1 MERYPCQV
9 IVSNFEEDE
18 VLNQSFSHPELLG
31 RSDSFLRQYSMFEVD
46 RKDGEAGPSC
56 LIMTYGL
63 DKERLAT
70 VIFTVMALCLTIGLI
85 AGVLTKRTDLG
96 FLFGGGALSFLT
108 SAQVTVFWMFG

>member
-31 RSDSFLRQYSMFEVD
+31 RSDSFLRQYSIFEMD
-46 RKDGEAGPSC
+46 RKGGETGTSC
-56 LIMTYGL
+56 LVMTYEL
-63 DKERLAT
+63 DKGRLAAAIFV
-70 VIFTVMALCLTIGLI
+70 VIVLCLAIGLI
-85 AGVLTKRTDLG
+85 AGLLSKTTDMG

-108 SAQVTVFWMFG
+108 SVQVTVFWMFG